1 MNQSILDHLV
11 WNAILENPH
20 LALQTENAG
29 VFELKISPLA
39 AVAKYEQNCFDEL
52 HSITEP
58 ERVLITFSKHVLD
71 NYAGWQ
77 IIESNRMQQM
87 VYQGQ
92 SPLISKKTQEI
103 KPVTDVHI
111 PEMLELTALTKPG
124 PFLER
129 TVDFGQYHGIFE
141 NRKLVAMAGLRL
153 QAGKYKEI
161 SAVCTHPDSLGKGY
175 AGALLEFIIDL
186 ILSLECIPFLHVRKD
201 NSRAI
206 AVYERMGFEFRSD
219 FYYTILQRV

>member
-1 MNQSILDHLV
+1 MNHSILDHLV
-11 WNAILENPH
+11 WHAIQANSH
-20 LALQTENAG
+20 LAIKTEHAG
-29 VFELKISPLA
+29 VFGLKISPLA
-39 AVAKYEQNCFDEL
+39 AVAQFDQSCFDEL

-58 ERVLITFSKHVLD
+58 ERIVLTFSKNGLD
-71 NYAGWQ
+71 HYQGWK

-87 VYQGQ
+87 IYLNAPNHGPKIGAEII
-92 SPLISKKTQEI
+92 PLA
-103 KPVTDVHI
+103 DAHI
-111 PEMLELTALTKPG
+111 PEMLALTALTKPG

-141 NRKLVAMAGLRL
+141 NGKLASMAGLRL

-175 AGALLEFIIDL
+175 ARALLEWMVDH
-186 ILSLECIPFLHVRKD
+186 ILSQANIPFLHVRKD
-201 NSRAI
+201 NARAI
-206 AVYERMGFEFRSD
+206 AVYERMGFEFRGD